1 MNSTLNLWLLALSGL
16 LLFGCP
22 TPADDD
28 DSSADDDDTTVDDDD
43 TTVDDDD
50 TTADDDDTTADD
62 DDTTADDD
70 DSGDDDDSAV
80 ATVSTLTIS
89 VASAT
94 ADTRTSIA
102 LTITADWSDSAT
114 TNPTAAD
121 GATVAL
127 VTTAG
132 TDSAVYAEP
141 DIGSI
146 NASTVDV
153 TASFMGV
160 DSNTLTLTF
169 TPSAILVGDL
179 IVHELL
185 VDGTAGDANGDTT
198 TDQDQDAFVEFLNVS
213 GVELDLFDCTITER
227 DFSVNL
233 PRHTFDAGDSV
244 LAGQTVVVFG
254 GGSADITPAGAFV
267 TVADN
272 AGDSGN
278 LLALNLDPVG
288 DIIEIRD
295 PADAVIAGLSYGTEG
310 AGGLPDANIDESIT
324 LSPQITGTAWAAHT
338 VVAASAT
345 ALFSPGT
352 QADGSAFP

>member
-1 MNSTLNLWLLALSGL
+1 M
-16 LLFGCP
+16 
-22 TPADDD
+22 
-28 DSSADDDDTTVDDDD
+28 
-43 TTVDDDD
+43 
-50 TTADDDDTTADD
+50 
-62 DDTTADDD
+62 
-70 DSGDDDDSAV
+70 
-80 ATVSTLTIS
+80 
-89 VASAT
+89 
-94 ADTRTSIA
+94 
-102 LTITADWSDSAT
+102 
-114 TNPTAAD
+114 
-121 GATVAL
+121 
-127 VTTAG
+127 
-132 TDSAVYAEP
+132 YAEP

-338 VVAASAT
+338 VVSASAT